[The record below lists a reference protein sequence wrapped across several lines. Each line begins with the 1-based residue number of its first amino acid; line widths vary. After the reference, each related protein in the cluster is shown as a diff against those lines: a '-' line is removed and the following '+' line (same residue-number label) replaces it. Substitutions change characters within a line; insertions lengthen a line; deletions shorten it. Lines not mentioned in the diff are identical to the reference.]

1 MYLIIKK
8 KLHALLHRQK
18 NVGKDWYFSYFI
30 LYQYLILF
38 HYYGHCVIFF
48 NFNFFQ
54 NLKFKKLLDQFYYVL
69 QGDSGIERILER
81 WKREK
86 EESIET

>member
-1 MYLIIKK
+1 MDT
-8 KLHALLHRQK
+8 AS
-18 NVGKDWYFSYFI
+18 FF
-30 LYQYLILF
+30 LIL
-38 HYYGHCVIFF
+38 IFF
-48 NFNFFQ
+48 KISNPKPFRNTSNFSKFKIFKISFFNVFFQ